1 RPGSQLVSDLP
12 QEPLPPGD
20 VVLALDTLGRGPIHH
35 AQDCTTLVG
44 LGYDDLGGVGG
55 RTEESAELQ
64 HHPSPAPFRS
74 LLDEDPGG
82 GWQARE
88 GDAGPLCRG
97 SPIRR
102 SGGIP
107 CLGTLVPPCPVRA
120 PAWQRPMLLGAD
132 RTEAAGSGKQPGR
145 ASRDGDLRAIPE
157 SRDGLITH
165 CETET
170 ALFSDRIGV
179 AEATSAA
186 PGVEDRALDLTR
198 LLQPN
203 EGRLRAGVSHGA
215 VSWYADS
222 KCSLLIALITFGP
235 DHRPSDAR
243 PGCVKDTG
251 SLGRTPYFLCLAR
264 PNGHPPKVTAISI
277 AWNIRAILLPFL
289 AR

>member
-1 RPGSQLVSDLP
+1 
-12 QEPLPPGD
+12 
-20 VVLALDTLGRGPIHH
+20 
-35 AQDCTTLVG
+35 
-44 LGYDDLGGVGG
+44 
-55 RTEESAELQ
+55 
-64 HHPSPAPFRS
+64 
-74 LLDEDPGG
+74 
-82 GWQARE
+82 
-88 GDAGPLCRG
+88 
-97 SPIRR
+97 
-102 SGGIP
+102 
-107 CLGTLVPPCPVRA
+107 
-120 PAWQRPMLLGAD
+120 MLLGAD
-132 RTEAAGSGKQPGR
+132 RTEAAGSGSQPGR
-145 ASRDGDLRAIPE
+145 ASGDGDLRAIPE

-186 PGVEDRALDLTR
+186 PGVEDRAPDLTR

-222 KCSLLIALITFGP
+222 KCSWLIALITFGP
-235 DHRPSDAR
+235 DHRPSDAC

-289 AR
+289 ARVQIGHRSSQKSGSNMIRLLINGKIGADGTEDSADSPDWLTIV